1 MLYFPILANG
11 TYLDTDAEYGTLT
24 KSSAGY
30 TLTTSSGI
38 EDVFLAN
45 GQFDYEQDPN
55 GNRISLGYNGQNQ
68 LVTLTYSNPSDSSQ
82 PTQQLS
88 LTYNA
93 QGLVSQVADGTGDV
107 WTYTYDSAG
116 HLLSVTAP
124 GPTTAGLTTSYTYDT
139 GTNPETTNALLSIS
153 SPNGLQENFT
163 YSSATGR
170 LTGTTTNGGTD
181 AITYTYTYPDEA
193 EVVATD
199 NAGNKTTVWFNDLG
213 RSAHFRTRW
222 AECPA
227 TYTTTT
233 ATWWGTPIQPAE
245 TTSTPTVPTAT

>member
-1 MLYFPILANG
+1 MSIGRTFISTIAGRYAPGIFGPGWTTPWQTSLSVDSAGDVSINAGGALLYFPILANG

-82 PTQQLS
+82 PTQQLN

-93 QGLVSQVADGTGDV
+93 RGSFPR
-107 WTYTYDSAG
+107 SP
-116 HLLSVTAP
+116 TAP
-124 GPTTAGLTTSYTYDT
+124 
-139 GTNPETTNALLSIS
+139 
-153 SPNGLQENFT
+153 
-163 YSSATGR
+163 ATFGHTPMTR
-170 LTGTTTNGGTD
+170 Q
-181 AITYTYTYPDEA
+181 AICC
-193 EVVATD
+193 
-199 NAGNKTTVWFNDLG
+199 
-213 RSAHFRTRW
+213 R
-222 AECPA
+222 
-227 TYTTTT
+227 
-233 ATWWGTPIQPAE
+233 
-245 TTSTPTVPTAT
+245 